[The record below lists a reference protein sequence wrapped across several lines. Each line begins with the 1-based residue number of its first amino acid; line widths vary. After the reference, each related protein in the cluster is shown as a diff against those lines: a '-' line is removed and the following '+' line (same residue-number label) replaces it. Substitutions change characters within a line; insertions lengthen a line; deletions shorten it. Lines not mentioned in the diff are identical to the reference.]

1 MPRDSFQQELD
12 NLVAGMLDLGR
23 QVEASLENMVGAME
37 RRDAGLAGKELG
49 VDARYKA
56 RGADID
62 NKNPVLQSSLRP
74 RSPGT
79 SGYSTRCGRLRTTS
93 SAPAPYAST
102 SAARLLRLPI
112 ASETR
117 SSRPHS

>member
-23 QVEASLENMVGAME
+23 QVEASLENMARATE

-56 RGADID
+56 READIE
-62 NKNPVLQSSLRP
+62 NKSMVLQ
-74 RSPGT
+74 
-79 SGYSTRCGRLRTTS
+79 
-93 SAPAPYAST
+93 AWQASV
-102 SAARLLRLPI
+102 ARDLRLLYTVR
-112 ASETR
+112 TVTN
-117 SSRPHS
+117 

>member
-12 NLVAGMLDLGR
+12 NLVAGMLELGR

-62 NKNPVLQSSLRP
+62 NKNSVLQGRQA

-79 SGYSTRCGRLRTTS
+79 SGCSTRCGRLRTTS